1 MFKPVEFYYK
11 KKSGKG
17 DSKQEL
23 YKKWFKLSD
32 KKLKKFI
39 KKAEKQ
45 YDEAVQ
51 VINFILLKRNNMI
64 YFIKILGK
72 YRPTIIHYIFKQTR
86 S

>member
-23 YKKWFKLSD
+23 HKKWFKLSD

-51 VINFILLKRNNMI
+51 VIIL
-64 YFIKILGK
+64 
-72 YRPTIIHYIFKQTR
+72 
-86 S
+86 